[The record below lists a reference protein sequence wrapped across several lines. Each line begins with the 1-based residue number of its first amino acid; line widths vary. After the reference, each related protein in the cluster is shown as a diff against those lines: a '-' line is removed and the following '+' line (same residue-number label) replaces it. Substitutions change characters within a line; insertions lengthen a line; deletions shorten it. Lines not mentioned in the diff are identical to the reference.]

1 MLDRTISNILKRR
14 KLAEVLSWICLAA
27 SLQTKWL
34 PLKPGHSVDVSLYL
48 GSILDRPTNS
58 TSALS
63 S

>member
-48 GSILDRPTNS
+48 GSILDRPTN
-58 TSALS
+58 
-63 S
+63 